1 MSELKKADRL
11 FLVIALL
18 CTMLVTVFSMDV
30 SAADKQ
36 VSAAISSQTVK
47 VGKTV
52 KITAKTK
59 DVIFLSSNSEIAY
72 VSSDGT
78 VSGKKPGTVTITVKK
93 KGYTSKKFKITVKKN
108 KKLPNVRVACDEI
121 EMSETLDGSGFM
133 VTAKNL
139 ASKKA
144 AKIVAYYTLQFESR
158 NKEICVSLENV
169 KAGKIKSVGNAEYTT
184 ANVLGYTL
192 DKLEVYAGDGVQ
204 TKIFADSKYSYDYGT
219 EDKKAP
225 VFSGFTGKNSYKKGQ
240 VFMTVYKGESFDYT
254 KYVSVRDDR
263 DTSVEFTVDDS
274 ELKDVAPGTYKVYFS
289 AVDAA
294 GNEAK
299 TYAKVNLRERTDR
312 LDDMANQILSKII
325 DESWSDVKKAE
336 AIYKYIR
343 KNYSYVDHS
352 DKSSWTKSAEY
363 GLRYQ
368 SGDCFTYYAAARI
381 LLTRAG
387 IPNIMIKKVDG
398 YSSRHWWNLVYVKG
412 GWYHFDTTPRKKQ
425 AYFCLLTDSQLLE
438 YSGKNGNCHD
448 FDGSLYPERGKKQ
461 IKKLIYGKRY

>member
-1 MSELKKADRL
+1 MPDLKKAGRL
-11 FLVIALL
+11 LLGIALF
-18 CTMLVTVFSMDV
+18 CTMLAVMFSVDA
-30 SAADKQ
+30 SAADKR
-36 VSAAISSQTVK
+36 VSADISSQTVK

-52 KITAKTK
+52 RITAKTK
-59 DVIFLSSNSEIAY
+59 DVTFVSSDSEIAY

-93 KGYTSKKFKITVKKN
+93 KGYTSKKFTVKVKKN

-121 EMSETLDGSGFM
+121 GITEELDMSGFR
-133 VTAKNL
+133 VTAGNL

-144 AKIVAYYTLQFESR
+144 ARIVAYYTLQFESR
-158 NKEICVSLENV
+158 NKEVIVTLENV
-169 KAGKIKSVGNAEYTT
+169 KAGKSKSFGYEDYTT

-204 TKIFADSKYSYDYGT
+204 TKSFANSKYSYGYGT
-219 EDKKAP
+219 EDSKAP
-225 VFSGFTGKNSYKKGQ
+225 VFSGFVGKNSYKAGQ

-254 KYVSVRDDR
+254 KYVSVEDDR
-263 DTSVEFTVDDS
+263 DASVEFTVDDS
-274 ELKDVAPGTYKVYFS
+274 ALRNAEPGTYKVYFS
-289 AVDAA
+289 AADAT

-299 TYAKVNLRERTDR
+299 TYAKVNLREKTKTPDS
-312 LDDMANQILSKII
+312 MANQILSGII
-325 DESWSDVKKAE
+325 DDSWSDVKKAE

-387 IPNIMIKKVDG
+387 IPNIMVKKVDG
-398 YSSRHWWNLVYVKG
+398 YSSGHWWNLVYVKG
-412 GWYHFDTTPRKKQ
+412 GWYHFDTTPRKNQ
-425 AYFCLLTDSQLLE
+425 AYFCLLTDSQLLS
-438 YSGKNGNCHD
+438 YSKKNGNCHD
-448 FDGSLYPERGKKQ
+448 FNSSLYPERAKKQ

>member
-1 MSELKKADRL
+1 MSGFKKAGRL
-11 FLVIALL
+11 FLGIALF
-18 CTMLVTVFSMDV
+18 CTMLAAIFAVDV
-30 SAADKQ
+30 SAEDKR

-52 KITAKTK
+52 RITAKTK
-59 DVIFLSSNSEIAY
+59 DVTFVSSNSEIAY
-72 VSSDGT
+72 VSSNGT

-93 KGYTSKKFKITVKKN
+93 KGYTSKKFTVTVKKN
-108 KKLPNVRVACDEI
+108 KKLPDVKVACDEVEI
-121 EMSETLDGSGFM
+121 TEELAETGFT
-133 VTAKNL
+133 VTAANQ

-144 AKIVAYYTLQFESR
+144 TKIVAYYTLQFENR
-158 NKEICVSLENV
+158 NKEISVTLENV
-169 KAGKIKSVGNAEYTT
+169 KAGKSKSTGYEDYTT
-184 ANVLGYTL
+184 SNILGYTL
-192 DKLEVYAGDGVQ
+192 DRLEVYAGEGVQ
-204 TKIFADSKYSYDYGT
+204 TKTFADSKYSYGYGT

-225 VFSGFTGKNSYKKGQ
+225 VFSGFVGKDSYKQGQ

-254 KYVSVRDDR
+254 KYVSVEDDR
-263 DTSVEFTVDDS
+263 DASVEFTVDDS
-274 ELKDVAPGTYKVYFS
+274 ELKDGKPGTYKVYFS
-289 AVDAA
+289 ATDAA
-294 GNEAK
+294 GNEAQ
-299 TYAKVNLRERTDR
+299 TYAKVNLREKDTNIDS
-312 LDDMANQILSKII
+312 MASQILSKII
-325 DESWSDVKKAE
+325 DNSWSDVKKAE

-352 DKSSWTKSAEY
+352 DKTSWTKSAEY

-412 GWYHFDTTPRKKQ
+412 GWYHFDATPRKNQ
-425 AYFCLLTDSQLLE
+425 AYFCLLTDSQLLS
-438 YSGKNGNCHD
+438 YSKKNGNCHD
-448 FDGSLYPERGKKQ
+448 FNSSLYPKRGKKQ